1 MTPRSQKADL
11 ISQRPWPLA
20 LRILAVIAAL
30 WTLEIDLDTYA
41 LHAHSLD
48 LGVFESQAIEKIL
61 GGLGAVLG
69 RPAFI
74 RRSYNCR
81 IPIRLIYQYSRRRSD
96 RRIPHDINA
105 ITTVP

>member
-1 MTPRSQKADL
+1 MMQAVTTSGQW
-11 ISQRPWPLA
+11 QRPWPLA

-61 GGLGAVLG
+61 GGLGAVLRG
-69 RPAFI
+69 RPTFI
-74 RRSYNCR
+74 RRSYYRR
-81 IPIRLIYQYSRRRSD
+81 IPVRLIY
-96 RRIPHDINA
+96 
-105 ITTVP
+105 